1 MRRRVVLCMVGCVCA
16 SLVAHAQPRD
26 ARVGEWLETK
36 VGPSYQ
42 GIHRSFEDLGNGLIR
57 VNISINASGTALTSV
72 ELRCDGRPYPVLN
85 MNRAPL
91 DLTLSCQTLDA
102 HTTAFTFLRSVS
114 DSWVKSAG
122 TERVSEDG
130 ESMTVSAVQTDAQGR
145 VVNRIER
152 LFARK
157 RS

>member
-1 MRRRVVLCMVGCVCA
+1 VG
-16 SLVAHAQPRD
+16 D
-26 ARVGEWLETK
+26 WIETK

-42 GIHRSFEDLGNGLIR
+42 GVHRSFEDLGNGLIR
-57 VNISINASGTALTSV
+57 VNIAVNASGAAISSV
-72 ELRCDGRPYPVLN
+72 ELRCDGRSYTVLDT
-85 MNRAPL
+85 NRKPL

-102 HTTAFTFLRSVS
+102 HTTAFTFLRGVN

-130 ESMTVSAVQTDAQGR
+130 ESMTVSAVQTDAKGR

-152 LFARK
+152 LFAR
-157 RS
+157 RQGSGVSIPLASLAGCTPNRRP